1 MRVERIPTLND
12 NYTYLIIDEATG
24 EAAIV
29 DAPEAE
35 PVVRRIEQ
43 LGVRA
48 SKILSTHHH
57 WDHVGANPDLAK
69 RFGTPVF
76 GHVSDSQ
83 RIPGFT
89 QGVEEGD
96 RVSVGDLEAAV
107 LFIPAHTRGH
117 IAYLFPGAV
126 FCGDTLFAGGCGRIF
141 EGTPELMHRA
151 LNDKLGELPE
161 DTRVYCGHEY
171 TETNL
176 RFALH
181 VEPGN
186 AATQARMRSVQ
197 ERRAKAAP
205 DWHDATEAE
214 MTVPSTIAEERATNP
229 FMRVDSAEIL
239 ETVRRAHPGS
249 PTDPV
254 AVLGRIR
261 AMKDSF

>member
-1 MRVERIPTLND
+1 MRVERIPTLTD
-12 NYTYLIIDEATG
+12 NYTYLIIDEGTG

-29 DAPEAE
+29 DAPEAD
-35 PVVRRIEQ
+35 PVVRRVEQ
-43 LGVRA
+43 LGVRV

-57 WDHVGANPDLAK
+57 WDHTGANPDLAK
-69 RFGTPVF
+69 QFGAPVF

-89 QGVEEGD
+89 QGVEERD
-96 RVSVGDLEAAV
+96 RVSVGDLEAQV
-107 LFIPAHTRGH
+107 LFVPAHTRGH
-117 IAYLFPGAV
+117 IAYVFPGAV
-126 FCGDTLFAGGCGRIF
+126 FCGDTLFAAGCGRIF
-141 EGTPELMHRA
+141 EGTPELMYRA
-151 LNDKLGELPE
+151 LNEKLGRLPD
-161 DTRVYCGHEY
+161 DTRVYCGHDY

-186 AATQARMRSVQ
+186 EDTQARMRSVQ

-205 DWHDATEAE
+205 DWHNATDAE

-229 FMRVDSAEIL
+229 FMRVDSAEIR
-239 ETVRRAHPGS
+239 ETALRAHPES
-249 PTDPV
+249 SADPIT
-254 AVLGRIR
+254 VLGRIR